1 MAPLSFRCCRE
12 PVVVGATHWYC
23 LKKLIYRLFVDWKP
37 MNLPT
42 KLNRSL
48 LAGLLGSM
56 AVIGCGS
63 DSELNVDLEGRD
75 LCVVSYDIRGD
86 TAGYFELK
94 DLGNGEIFINPDN
107 LDLEINAEGENF
119 RLVDKRTSESVDV
132 PTCEVETTDSVPE
145 DDSSTDE
152 PTTIVDETTTT
163 SSTSAP
169 TTTRPMTAPPSSN
182 ARTTTA
188 APMTAAPTTAAPT
201 TAVQTTPAPTTAAPT
216 TTLPPV
222 DVRVVWSGTNEGCPS
237 AYPGSL
243 ILEVVVTGGTSP
255 QVSVSL
261 EGSTVSQAGPSYE
274 YAGVETFWFDGFP
287 TNLGNGSFSVRI
299 SVSDAGHATTTLSAP
314 VVYNCP

>member
-1 MAPLSFRCCRE
+1 
-12 PVVVGATHWYC
+12 
-23 LKKLIYRLFVDWKP
+23 

-63 DSELNVDLEGRD
+63 DSEFNLDTEGRD
-75 LCVVSYDIRGD
+75 LCVVSFDSRGD
-86 TAGYFELK
+86 KAGFFELK
-94 DLGNGEIFINPDN
+94 DLGTGETFITPDN
-107 LDLEINAEGENF
+107 LDLEINVEGENL
-119 RLVDKRTSESVDV
+119 RLVDKRTSESLDV
-132 PTCEVETTDSVPE
+132 PSCEVETTESLPAE
-145 DDSSTDE
+145 EDSSTTE
-152 PTTIVDETTTT
+152 PATTTTEPTTT
-163 SSTSAP
+163 SSTTAP
-169 TTTRPMTAPPSSN
+169 TTTRPMTAPPSTN
-182 ARTTTA
+182 ARTT
-188 APMTAAPTTAAPT
+188 TAAPTTAAPT
-201 TAVQTTPAPTTAAPT
+201 TAAPTTAAPTTPAPT

-243 ILEVVVTGGTSP
+243 TLEVVVTGGTSP

>member
-1 MAPLSFRCCRE
+1 
-12 PVVVGATHWYC
+12 
-23 LKKLIYRLFVDWKP
+23 

-75 LCVVSYDIRGD
+75 LCVVSYDSRGD

-107 LDLEINAEGENF
+107 LDLEINGEGENF

-152 PTTIVDETTTT
+152 PTTTVDETTTT

-216 TTLPPV
+216 TTLPPLGMTYN
-222 DVRVVWSGTNEGCPS
+222 WSSQLGCGALNS
-237 AYPGSL
+237 LFLGVFITGATAAGSVTVTVNGQSVTAYGGSSFGVGDTF
-243 ILEVVVTGGTSP
+243 ILFDQWPNLADGVYSVSITGTSP
-255 QVSVSL
+255 AYGTKNLTTSV
-261 EGSTVSQAGPSYE
+261 E
-274 YAGVETFWFDGFP
+274 YDC
-287 TNLGNGSFSVRI
+287 
-299 SVSDAGHATTTLSAP
+299 
-314 VVYNCP
+314 VV